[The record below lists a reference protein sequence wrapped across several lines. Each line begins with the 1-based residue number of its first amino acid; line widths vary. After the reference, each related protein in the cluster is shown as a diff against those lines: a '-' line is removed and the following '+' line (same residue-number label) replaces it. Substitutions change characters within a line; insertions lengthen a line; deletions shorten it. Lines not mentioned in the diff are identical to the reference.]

1 MLGRKKNQNDG
12 GKNFNM
18 PEFSIPELDKK
29 YNMGENSNING
40 SMNNNKGTSMPNGK
54 GTPIQRQKSTPIN
67 AMGNSESTMNGS
79 TMKQPKMKQPKMKQ
93 SKMKQPNNGKKFPFV
108 IFIVLGVVL
117 LLVAGLIIRG
127 VVTGKENVP
136 SNETVVTEQTG
147 DTSNVENNSTNN
159 ENEPV
164 DTENPDGSIVETPET
179 PEAPTDDGSEN
190 NDVSTE
196 PKFAFENDMLGIKF
210 NYDSN
215 LYIKENTEEIFNM
228 VTQIIPPERETFNIY
243 EDVLPDSLMVARLTT
258 GDSDGLYVSISI
270 VPFTIEKE
278 TTVLKVDGN
287 TNVTTEEIDAV
298 SLTDEELVEKY
309 DIQIKDS
316 LSQSGCQIVSYDVST
331 VKPVGFKTGD
341 DGNKVLK
348 GIMTSRV
355 YTGPTD
361 VTSSTGTVDLVQ
373 CTIPVGKNA
382 IVITAVT
389 DGRPIEIDK
398 SVILNE
404 IVESILVQ
412 PLGVEEETST
422 ETDTVENSESTTNTT
437 ESAN

>member
-79 TMKQPKMKQPKMKQ
+79 TMKQPKMKQ

-164 DTENPDGSIVETPET
+164 DTENPDGSIVETPE
-179 PEAPTDDGSEN
+179 APTDDGSEN
-190 NDVSTE
+190 NDVPTE

>member
-79 TMKQPKMKQPKMKQ
+79 TMKQPKMKQ

-190 NDVSTE
+190 NDVPTE